1 MDIKEVNTEGLARA
15 LQISIPASDLQTRL
29 DARIDE
35 IKGTVQLKG
44 FRPGKVP
51 AAHIRKTYGTQLM
64 GELIQQ
70 TVSESSEEMLKQRDE
85 RPAMQPE
92 IKLVGDVDPV
102 MKGEADLVYDIS
114 FEIIP
119 PITLAD
125 FSKLKL
131 SRPVVE
137 VGDEQINEALER
149 LAASRKSFKARGKT
163 AKARDGDQVKID
175 FIGRIDGEAL
185 RAEPVKALIWSLA
198 PANSFPALRSSLSAP
213 NPVTR

>member
-15 LQISIPASDLQTRL
+15 LQISIPAADLQTRL

-92 IKLVGDVDPV
+92 IKLA
-102 MKGEADLVYDIS
+102 ML
-114 FEIIP
+114 
-119 PITLAD
+119 
-125 FSKLKL
+125 
-131 SRPVVE
+131 
-137 VGDEQINEALER
+137 
-149 LAASRKSFKARGKT
+149 
-163 AKARDGDQVKID
+163 
-175 FIGRIDGEAL
+175 
-185 RAEPVKALIWSLA
+185 
-198 PANSFPALRSSLSAP
+198 
-213 NPVTR
+213 TR